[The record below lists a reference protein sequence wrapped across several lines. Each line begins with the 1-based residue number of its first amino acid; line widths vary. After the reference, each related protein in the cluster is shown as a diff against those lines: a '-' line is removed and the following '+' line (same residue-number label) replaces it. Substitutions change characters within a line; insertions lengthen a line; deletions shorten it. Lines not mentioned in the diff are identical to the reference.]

1 MLKMNLNR
9 RAPMKSLIKT
19 AWKKSGHSQLTFLAH
34 LVLLLLL
41 PLTASYAQCP
51 FTPSV
56 VGDTL
61 LCPNQTGGVLT
72 TQEYES
78 YQWYRRNFLSN
89 DVELLPGE
97 NQQNLS
103 YTAESLPAY
112 FSVEVSQNAC
122 TRRSEEILVDGIFF
136 LLPFV
141 IQSGEYTFDGNTGV
155 FTICQGDTLF
165 LELGLPYDTNIT
177 WFKNGQPIPDQNTM
191 LYPVTAAGSYTVEA
205 APREC
210 PDFIQPLGL
219 VLDVE
224 ERTCETNL
232 SPILDP
238 QEVQIFPNPTQG
250 TAQLLSEKWPIQA
263 ARVFN
268 SSGQLIQ
275 AIRWPAV
282 EQQQLDLKDLPAGLY
297 LLELSTAQGSYRKK
311 LVKW

>member
-1 MLKMNLNR
+1 MLKMNLNTR
-9 RAPMKSLIKT
+9 TPMESLVKT
-19 AWKKSGHSQLTFLAH
+19 AWRQREHPSLTFLIH
-34 LVLLLLL
+34 LALLLLL

-61 LCPNQTGGVLT
+61 LCPNQTVGVLS

-89 DVELLPGE
+89 DTELLPGE
-97 NQQNLS
+97 NEQNLS
-103 YTAESLPAY
+103 YPAESLPAY

-122 TRRSEEILVDGIFF
+122 TLRSEEILVDGVLF

-141 IQSGEYTFDGNTGV
+141 IQSGEYTFDGNTGI
-155 FTICQGDTLF
+155 FSICQGDTLF

-177 WFKNGQPIPDQNTM
+177 WFKNGQPIADQSAM
-191 LYPVTAAGSYTVEA
+191 RYAVTTAGAYTVEA
-205 APREC
+205 APSEC
-210 PDFIQPLGL
+210 PGFIQPLGL

-250 TAQLLSEKWPIQA
+250 SVQLLSEKWPIQA
-263 ARVFN
+263 ARVFGSN
-268 SSGQLIQ
+268 GQLLR
-275 AIRWPAV
+275 AIRWPAAA
-282 EQQQLDLKDLPAGLY
+282 QQQLDLKDLPAGLY
-297 LLELSTAQGSYRKK
+297 FVELNTTQGSYRKK